1 MMKEVSSCVG
11 SDRGANV
18 TTSCGA
24 GCFGGWFHRDI
35 GLWLLRFREGI
46 GGLCSGVGKSVD

>member
-1 MMKEVSSCVG
+1 V
-11 SDRGANV
+11 
-18 TTSCGA
+18 TSCGA

-46 GGLCSGVGKSVD
+46 GGLCGGVGKSVD